1 MSGVV
6 VGVEEHLPG
15 GEAYLVG
22 DGGNRLS
29 NEFDLFHHLGTRDLR
44 YLGLGTL
51 GTGIDKI
58 NIMK

>member
-1 MSGVV
+1 M
-6 VGVEEHLPG
+6 
-15 GEAYLVG
+15 G